1 MLALWTTRS
10 DGDLRDLGRGTPLPE
25 AVPPGL
31 VLERLSQV
39 HGAEVVVV
47 GAGATPGAG
56 GAGGAGGTGAP
67 TAEGD
72 ALVATGDDRVLAVFT
87 ADCAA
92 VALGSADGTYG
103 AVHAGWRGLEAGVV
117 EKAVERVRS
126 LSHAEVV
133 AGLGPCIGPCCY
145 AFGGP
150 ALDILAG
157 RYGAVVRSTTAR
169 GECALDLPEAVRR
182 ALAAAGVPLV
192 VDEARCTAC
201 SGDAW
206 SYRARR
212 DEARQALLV
221 WRDPPG

>member
-10 DGDLRDLGRGTPLPE
+10 DGDLRDLGRGTPLPA

-31 VLERLSQV
+31 VLERLSQM

-47 GAGATPGAG
+47 GAGGAG
-56 GAGGAGGTGAP
+56 GAGSTDSPA
-67 TAEGD
+67 AEGD
-72 ALVATGDDRVLAVFT
+72 ALVATGAERVLAVFT

-126 LSHAEVV
+126 LSDAEVV

-157 RYGAVVRSTTAR
+157 RYGEGVRSTTGR
-169 GECALDLPEAVRR
+169 GERALDLPEAVRR

-221 WRDPPG
+221 WRDTPP

>member
-10 DGDLRDLGRGTPLPE
+10 DGDLRDLGRGTPLPA

-31 VLERLSQV
+31 VLARLSQV
-39 HGAEVVVV
+39 HGAEVVVI
-47 GAGATPGAG
+47 GAGATPDAS
-56 GAGGAGGTGAP
+56 GAGGTGAP
-67 TAEGD
+67 AAEGD
-72 ALVATGDDRVLAVFT
+72 ALVATGAERVLAVFT

-92 VALGSADGTYG
+92 VALGSADGTYA

-126 LSHAEVV
+126 LCDAEVV

-150 ALDILAG
+150 ALDILAA
-157 RYGAVVRSTTAR
+157 RYGAGVRSTTGR
-169 GECALDLPEAVRR
+169 GERALDLPEAVRR
-182 ALAAAGVPLV
+182 ALAAAGARLV
-192 VDEARCTAC
+192 VEEARCTAC

-221 WRDPPG
+221 WRDSPG